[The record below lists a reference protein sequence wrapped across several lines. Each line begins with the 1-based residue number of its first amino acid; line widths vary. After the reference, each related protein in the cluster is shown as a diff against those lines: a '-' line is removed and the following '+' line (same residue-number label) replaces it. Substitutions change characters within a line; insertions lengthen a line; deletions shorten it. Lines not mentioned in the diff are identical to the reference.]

1 MLLER
6 YFAWSGVLIEGDPRP
21 LKKLTDRNRAAF
33 IAKCCLSTTIRP
45 KVVHD
50 LKVKYNKTVPL
61 SLTSDSPS
69 QMTFL
74 RHQTGE
80 GLTFIRGKR
89 HFIGGEDKYQP
100 FESQCFPI
108 YAILSALNLTTVDY
122 FSLDI
127 EGAELDVLKT
137 IPWNKVLIKVKFK
150 NIY

>member
-45 KVVHD
+45 KV
-50 LKVKYNKTVPL
+50 
-61 SLTSDSPS
+61 
-69 QMTFL
+69 MTFL

-137 IPWNKVLIKVKFK
+137 IPWNKVLIKVFS
-150 NIY
+150 IEVHAAYVTP